1 MMLSIMVSAFTAL
14 NALNDTQLDA
24 QSAFGVY
31 KIRRELRDHVNYFL
45 VEETKLATKYAAR
58 REDGAPDI
66 RDGRVFF
73 AGETDEEKRRNAEE
87 YTRARKALC
96 EVDAGVIGE
105 KVTIRV
111 PADMR
116 LAPVFFEL
124 LDPFAVVEIDGAA
137 V

>member
-14 NALNDTQLDA
+14 NMLNDTKLDA

-45 VEETKLATKYAAR
+45 VEEMKLAGKYAAI

-73 AGETDEEKRRNAEE
+73 AGEPDEEKHRNAEE
-87 YTRARKALC
+87 YARKRKELC
-96 EVDAGVIGE
+96 EVDAGEIGE

-116 LAPVFFEL
+116 LAPAFFEL
-124 LDPFAVVEIDGAA
+124 LEPFAVVEIDGAA
-137 V
+137 L

>member
-1 MMLSIMVSAFTAL
+1 MKLSIMVSAFTAL

-45 VEETKLATKYAAR
+45 VEEMKLANKYAAK

-87 YTRARKALC
+87 YARARAALC
-96 EVDAGVIGE
+96 EVDAGEIGG

-124 LDPFAVVEIDGAA
+124 LDPFAAVEIDGAS